1 MLSDAKS
8 HFSVNASRLNSPL
21 DNMPAIS
28 KFSAPVKIETEGLK
42 AKNAANL
49 HEIWKEKLND
59 GCSKSED
66 KKENT
71 LLQGGDEFIKK
82 GSETLLTV
90 KSKIANLLQYKLVV
104 LLLVFVLTGVL
115 LMAIN
120 PPMVQDESEGKSKRS
135 PKKIFVWSALSA
147 LLAFLIPVGVSHF
160 KPTIVAEM

>member
-1 MLSDAKS
+1 MLNDAKS

-21 DNMPAIS
+21 DNTPAIS
-28 KFSAPVKIETEGLK
+28 KFSAPVKTE
-42 AKNAANL
+42 ATSQKNATNL

-59 GCSKSED
+59 GCKNED

-82 GSETLLTV
+82 GSETFLTV

-104 LLLVFVLTGVL
+104 LLLVFILTGVL

-120 PPMVQDESEGKSKRS
+120 PPMVQEESDGKSKRS

-160 KPTIVAEM
+160 KPPIVADV